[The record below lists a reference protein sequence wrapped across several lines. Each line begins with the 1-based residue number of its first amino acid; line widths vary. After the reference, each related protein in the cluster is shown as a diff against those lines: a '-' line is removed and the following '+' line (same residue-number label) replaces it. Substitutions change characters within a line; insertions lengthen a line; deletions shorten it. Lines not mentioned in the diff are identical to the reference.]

1 MKTFKEYDEACR
13 EFDNHFDIN
22 HRLLKLMEEVGELV
36 QCFNKGYTNEI
47 IMYELGDV
55 MFQLSRIA
63 RLNSMTLED
72 VAENNIK
79 KLKYREEFGR

>member
-1 MKTFKEYDEACR
+1 MKTFNEYDEACR
-13 EFDNHFDIN
+13 EFDNHFDTN
-22 HRLLKLMEEVGELV
+22 YRLLKLMEEVGELV
-36 QCFNKGYTNEI
+36 QCFNKGRTNEE